1 LMHNWDPCNAY
12 ETGEQ
17 PFPTTWNQLDHA
29 RISHIHLKDAA
40 GKEWKPIGAGKLDF
54 AGQFQALKAMN
65 YSGTLSL
72 ETRYKSARKDQYA
85 SSVESIN
92 GLIGVLKRI

>member
-1 LMHNWDPCNAY
+1 
-12 ETGEQ
+12 
-17 PFPTTWNQLDHA
+17 
-29 RISHIHLKDAA
+29 LKDAA